1 MPIGAGLAAAGR
13 RGYIGFGPFVADS
26 SLFASLTKAFGQL
39 DDPRLQRIVLLA
51 VGLALGVLLLL
62 GVALWFGIAQFHLFS
77 WAWLETLFEVGSG
90 LFIVVLLWLL
100 FPAAVSATIGL
111 FLESVA
117 AAVEGRHYPG
127 LAPPRAQSVQE
138 AILAGLKFALVA
150 ILLNLA
156 ALPVYL
162 LGFFLPPLNFFV
174 FYALNGYLL
183 GREYYETVALRRLDG
198 QQAGALRRRGSWR
211 VFLAG
216 VVITVMLTVPL
227 LNLIAP
233 VIATAFMVH
242 IFESIRRG
250 TAPA

>member
-1 MPIGAGLAAAGR
+1 ML
-13 RGYIGFGPFVADS
+13 D
-26 SLFASLTKAFGQL
+26 SLTKALGQL
-39 DDPRLQRIVLLA
+39 DDARLQRLVLLS
-51 VGLALGVLLLL
+51 VGLALAVLLLL
-62 GVALWFGIAQFHLFS
+62 GFALWFAVTRLDLFS
-77 WAWLETLFEVGSG
+77 WGWLETLFEVGSG
-90 LFIVVLLWLL
+90 VGIAVLLWLL

-117 AAVEGRHYPG
+117 EAVEARHYPG
-127 LAPPRAQSVQE
+127 LTPPRAQSVQA

-156 ALPVYL
+156 VLPVYL
-162 LGFFLPPLNFFV
+162 LGIFIPPLNFIV

-183 GREYYETVALRRLDG
+183 GREYYETVALRRLDMK
-198 QQAGALRRRGSWR
+198 QAGELRRRNRWR

-216 VVITVMLTVPL
+216 VVITLMLTVPL

-233 VIATAFMVH
+233 VIATAFMLH

-250 TAPA
+250 TVSA